1 MSGIAAIGES
11 DWVRGFAFAGVSVAP
26 ADEPD
31 AARAAWRALAADVAL
46 VILTPGAHAAIAGEL
61 ADSGRRLW
69 VVMPA

>member
-11 DWVRGFAFAGVSVAP
+11 DRVRGFSFAGLSVAA

-31 AARAAWRALAADVAL
+31 AARAAWRALPADVAL
-46 VILTPGAHAAIAGEL
+46 VILTPAAHAAIAGEL
-61 ADSGRRLW
+61 ADGGRRLW